1 MTGGNTLGVI
11 TVDLG
16 VGQYGQVT
24 GTGGNTPDVITGDLG
39 VGQCGQVAG
48 TGGNTVEILKEL
60 TEWSQSN
67 YD

>member
-1 MTGGNTLGVI
+1 MTGGNTPDVI
-11 TVDLG
+11 TGDLG

-24 GTGGNTPDVITGDLG
+24 GTGGNT
-39 VGQCGQVAG
+39 A
-48 TGGNTVEILKEL
+48 EILKEL